1 MRIVTWILHFY
12 PCKWRERYYEE
23 MLEVL
28 EQHTISMFT
37 IFDLLLGALDA
48 RLDPSYRSEEGFML
62 SRIRDAR
69 SLSALYICSLA
80 LFQFSVIFW
89 MTLNMSF
96 VFSSSSDLAG
106 NTEQIAIFFST
117 GIVPGVS
124 LLALLFIAV
133 PILLDVL
140 KNRRRVML
148 LFAILCLGISV
159 ALGFKYIPNIPRLQV
174 SFLNIAE
181 GWLYFGIN
189 PLVVG
194 LSLFVTGVKG
204 LQAIRERR
212 WWLIGLV
219 LLIDLFL
226 PICLLL
232 CRIWN
237 TVIPPVGS
245 FPIPQGALWIGGI
258 PFASITDFIRFFWWS
273 FAQYALPFCM
283 LGALILAL
291 CQSEPGKYTWR
302 FVRGFG
308 AVLVSLLI
316 VSLALVMV
324 WDVSRWLGNDARIF
338 QPDHGIWPLFGG
350 QWFGPLLINAF
361 VLMVAL
367 GLVILALVRSFA
379 ARPLNEPPLEKMAA

>member
-1 MRIVTWILHFY
+1 MRIVTWILYFY

-28 EQHTISMFT
+28 EQHTISMST

-62 SRIRDAR
+62 SRVRDAR
-69 SLSALYICSLA
+69 SLSALYIGSLA
-80 LFQFSVIFW
+80 LFQFSVILW

-96 VFSSSSDLAG
+96 VFSSSSDMAG
-106 NTEQIAIFFST
+106 NTEPIAIFFST

-140 KNRRRVML
+140 KNRRRAML

-159 ALGFKYIPNIPRLQV
+159 ALGFKYTPGILSLQV
-174 SFLNIAE
+174 SFFNIAE

-204 LQAIRERR
+204 LQAIREHR

-219 LLIDLFL
+219 LLIDIFPSICVLLF
-226 PICLLL
+226 
-232 CRIWN
+232 RTWN
-237 TVIPPVGS
+237 TITPPGGS
-245 FPIPQGALWIGGI
+245 FPIT
-258 PFASITDFIRFFWWS
+258 SITDFIQLLWWS
-273 FAQYALPFCM
+273 FVEYALPFCM
-283 LGALILAL
+283 LGALLLAL
-291 CQSEPGKYTWR
+291 CQSEPGKSTWR
-302 FVRGFG
+302 FIRGFG

-316 VSLALVMV
+316 VSLAFVMV
-324 WDVSRWLGNDARIF
+324 WDVSRWLGNDGYIF

-350 QWFGPLLINAF
+350 QLFGPILING
-361 VLMVAL
+361 VILVVAL
-367 GLVILALVRSFA
+367 GLGILALVRSFA
-379 ARPLNEPPLEKMAA
+379 VRPLNEPPQEKMAA